1 MDPLPVSLK
10 ELDRVEVLTLMDNFV
25 DVLLEDTKVVSRPP
39 KAIGTE
45 IPTDT
50 LLAEHGLS
58 LLVKVQHGAEKHTIL
73 FDTGYNSM
81 GVLHNMAKLA
91 VDPNEME
98 AIVLSHGHMDHT
110 GSLHPILQKI
120 SNPIPL
126 VVHPD
131 AFLYPRFVEEKDGS
145 RRRFPRTLVRE
156 DLDRRNVEL
165 LESKTPTPILD
176 ETILVTGE
184 VERTTEFEK
193 GMPNALIERD
203 GNLEPDPIK
212 DDQALVMHLKDKGLV
227 VVSGCSHA
235 GIVNTVRYAKKLTG
249 VARVHAILGGF
260 HLSGA
265 FFEKIVDKTI
275 DELKA
280 LSPVVVVPMHCT
292 GRKAMEQFSR
302 EFPSS
307 FVLNSVGSKI
317 TLS

>member
-10 ELDRVEVLTLMDNFV
+10 ELDRVEILTLMDNFV

-39 KAIGTE
+39 KAIGAE

-249 VARVHAILGGF
+249 VAKVHAILGGF

-292 GRKAMEQFSR
+292 GRKAMVQFSR

>member
-10 ELDRVEVLTLMDNFV
+10 ELDRVEILTLMDNFV

-39 KAIGTE
+39 KAIGAE

-91 VDPNEME
+91 VDPDEME

-145 RRRFPRTLVRE
+145 RRRFPRTLVRK

-249 VARVHAILGGF
+249 VAKVHAILGGF

-292 GRKAMEQFSR
+292 GRKAMVQFSR

>member
-1 MDPLPVSLK
+1 
-10 ELDRVEVLTLMDNFV
+10 MDNFV

-81 GVLHNMAKLA
+81 GVLHNMARLA

-98 AIVLSHGHMDHT
+98 AIVLSHAHMDHT

-249 VARVHAILGGF
+249 VGKVHAILGGF

>member
-10 ELDRVEVLTLMDNFV
+10 ELDRVEILTLMDNFV

-39 KAIGTE
+39 KAIGAE

-249 VARVHAILGGF
+249 VAKVHAILGGF

-317 TLS
+317 TLN

>member
-10 ELDRVEVLTLMDNFV
+10 ELDRVEILTLMDNFV

-39 KAIGTE
+39 KAIGAE

-249 VARVHAILGGF
+249 VAKVHAILGGF

>member
-39 KAIGTE
+39 KAIGAE

-145 RRRFPRTLVRE
+145 RRRFPRTLVRK

-249 VARVHAILGGF
+249 VAKVHAILGGF

>member
-39 KAIGTE
+39 KAIGAE

-249 VARVHAILGGF
+249 VAKVHAILGGF

>member
-110 GSLHPILQKI
+110 GSLHSILQKI

-156 DLDRRNVEL
+156 DLDRRNVEI

-193 GMPNALIERD
+193 GMPSALIERD

-249 VARVHAILGGF
+249 VAKVHAILGGF

>member
-39 KAIGTE
+39 KAIGAE

-249 VARVHAILGGF
+249 VGKVHAILGGF

>member
-98 AIVLSHGHMDHT
+98 AIVLSHAHMDHT

-249 VARVHAILGGF
+249 VAKVHAILGGF